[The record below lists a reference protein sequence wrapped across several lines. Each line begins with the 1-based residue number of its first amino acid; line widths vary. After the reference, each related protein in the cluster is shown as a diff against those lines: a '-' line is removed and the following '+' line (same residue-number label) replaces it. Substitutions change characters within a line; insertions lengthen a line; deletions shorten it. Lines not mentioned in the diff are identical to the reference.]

1 MSEPNCFFLGTQII
15 FICAVPKILCSV
27 NGALNLILD
36 IFQLSSPNIQFI
48 IDKKNILKNS

>member
-48 IDKKNILKNS
+48 IDKKIF